1 MMHEALGAIIAKA
14 ESHIRA
20 EEGDYIG
27 DDGYLYCG
35 KCKTRKQRFFDA
47 GVIQRKVMCLCK
59 CEAERLQREEEER
72 ERRALAEKIARY
84 RMEGL
89 PEQKMHDWTFANT
102 DGSNAKLMA
111 GLKRYADNFDEFYK
125 LGKGLILCGTVG
137 TGKTYGAA
145 CIANALIDKGIRAK
159 MTKVEWIANAVLDIQ
174 RGKQEYLDSFRH
186 YPLLILDDIAAERD
200 TAYMQEIVYN
210 VIDGRYTAGRPLI
223 ATTNLT
229 PEQLMQ
235 PKNIGEKRIYSRI
248 LEMCVPVEV
257 VGEDKRFSKASD
269 NLRIK
274 QSLGL

>member
-14 ESHIRA
+14 ESHIHA

-72 ERRALAEKIARY
+72 ERRAQAEKIARY

-89 PEQKMHDWTFANT
+89 PEQKMYDWTFANA

-111 GLKRYADNFDEFYK
+111 GLKRYADNFDEFYR

-145 CIANALIDKGIRAK
+145 CIANALIDRGIPA
-159 MTKVEWIANAVLDIQ
+159 MLTKVERIANTAIDMS
-174 RGKQEYLDSFRH
+174 RGKQDYIDSFRR
-186 YPLLILDDIAAERD
+186 YPLLILDDIAAERN

-210 VIDGRYTAGRPLI
+210 VIDGRYTSGRPLI

-229 PEQLMQ
+229 PEQLMH
-235 PKNIGEKRIYSRI
+235 PTSITERRIYSRL
-248 LEMCVPVEV
+248 LEMCVPIEF
-257 VGEDKRFSKASD
+257 VGADKRFNKASE
-269 NLRIK
+269 NLHIR